1 MAQNSRQSSAA
12 NIDPIT
18 FSVVWNKLEYLT
30 AQIGEKILYSTQS
43 FVTALARDLGQTI
56 LDARGKIVVAATAAP
71 IHTLV
76 AEEAIKGL
84 EATFHGDYQ
93 PGDFIVANDPYIV
106 RGGHLPDWNFIRPM
120 FFEGEHLGFLQAK
133 THVSDT
139 GGFLPGGYGAGAYD
153 IIAEGLNIPPLKII
167 RAGELQRELWD
178 LILRNVRMPTELDM
192 DTRLINGCM
201 AQAEEQ
207 IAALCR
213 KYGVETIK
221 ACMAGIIAAGERA
234 MRAEIAR
241 IPDGH
246 YHGES
251 TTDWDGHTDRPVHVR
266 VEAIVAG
273 DELTFDFSA
282 SDAQA
287 TFVNCPVGATITS
300 AMVGLFYLVDASVPK
315 NGGALN
321 PIHFVLPEGSVVN
334 PRYPATVGASQISVG
349 TQIVEACML
358 AIGRALPERAMAAWS
373 RHLCPIN
380 IGTQPDVIDPRTDHP
395 RNYFTETF
403 GSDGG
408 SGAVK
413 GFDGWLGAGF
423 QSACANLVRPNVEHF
438 ESSSPYLV
446 THYEVLQDWEGAGQ
460 YRGSPGSYVRFVTR
474 TLPGAMSL
482 LMTGNS
488 DGQRSAPAGV
498 AGGGSGPCAEME
510 IIGTD
515 GAHRVLRTF
524 VTEPIR
530 PGEACEAR
538 NPGGGGWGDPL
549 RRDPARVSED
559 LRNGFVSV
567 ARAREVYGVIVT
579 ADGYTIDAAATA
591 RQREALPIS
600 QCSLTP
606 GPVE

>member
-12 NIDPIT
+12 DIDPIT

-460 YRGSPGSYVRFVTR
+460 YRGSPGSYVRFVAR

-549 RRDPARVSED
+549 RREPARVSED

-567 ARAREVYGVIVT
+567 ARAREIYGVIVT
-579 ADGYTIDAAATA
+579 ADGFSVDAAATA
-591 RQREALPIS
+591 RQREALRS
-600 QCSLTP
+600 ARGATP
-606 GPVE
+606 G